1 MKSADVPSPYKRRGS
16 HISKNNSAGPTA
28 KKKIAVRARRRFI
41 GGLSA
46 PDECSESVNGSAS
59 IVLFHM
65 SRELRHSLLTVE
77 RFSLQT
83 LDRINTDAMI
93 GVVIDHR
100 RPTAE
105 TVHKFARAGGS

>member
-28 KKKIAVRARRRFI
+28 NKKIAVRARRRFI
-41 GGLSA
+41 GGLS
-46 PDECSESVNGSAS
+46 PNECSESVNGSVS

-65 SRELRHSLLTVE
+65 FRELRHSLLTVE
-77 RFSLQT
+77 RFSLKT
-83 LDRINTDAMI
+83 LDRINTHAMM

-100 RPTAE
+100 RLTAA
-105 TVHKFARAGGS
+105 TVNKFSRAG